1 MESSRDMPRSKSA
14 ENLFKEP
21 PKNLL
26 PPLPPGGSSTPMQR
40 KQIVLPTE
48 HAINTTGN
56 FRRSRSQNRRTPA
69 TCAPTSANNS
79 SKLIFCIHSRLII
92 NLSQLIFSTV
102 LVML

>member
-1 MESSRDMPRSKSA
+1 MPRSKSA

-69 TCAPTSANNS
+69 AAAGAASSANSNNA
-79 SKLIFCIHSRLII
+79 SKNVFVNISKF
-92 NLSQLIFSTV
+92 
-102 LVML
+102 